1 MATVLRV
8 DVPGEGSTWTVLG
21 SDLLPLAPVEEFLEY
36 LRLNEMSPNT
46 VVSYARSLGLFW
58 DFISVVANPADEI
71 RTFALEFLS
80 SLHSRVGE
88 TGAARGNRFS
98 RKTIYHSQVALSTCY
113 EFAFDN
119 RRELAQVLHEP
130 RRFR

>member
-1 MATVLRV
+1 MIRV

-58 DFISVVANPADEI
+58 DFISLVHVAWKDLSLGQFGAFVSWLRTGLLPGTAAIGEQPDRRAPRTVADAGGRRVVVLP
-71 RTFALEFLS
+71 
-80 SLHSRVGE
+80 VP
-88 TGAARGNRFS
+88 
-98 RKTIYHSQVALSTCY
+98 V
-113 EFAFDN
+113 
-119 RRELAQVLHEP
+119 RRA
-130 RRFR
+130 